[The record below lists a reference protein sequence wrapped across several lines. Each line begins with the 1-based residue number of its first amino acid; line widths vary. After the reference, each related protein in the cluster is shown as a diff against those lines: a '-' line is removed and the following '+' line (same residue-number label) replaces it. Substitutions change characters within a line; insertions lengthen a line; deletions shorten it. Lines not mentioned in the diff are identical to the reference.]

1 MGARAE
7 IAIDVS
13 EIITKEGEDAIYT
26 PTGGDPVDCHI
37 FIDFNVQLQP
47 DGFQA
52 QAWDRATIIECLLS
66 EVGAEPNRGDAFIYD
81 GTTYEVKRVVENDGF
96 TIKAAVT

>member
-7 IAIDVS
+7 IATGLSDLFAN
-13 EIITKEGEDAIYT
+13 EGEDAVYT
-26 PTGGDPVDCHI
+26 PAGGTAMDCHI

-52 QAWDRATIIECLLS
+52 QAWDRATVIECLLS
-66 EVGAEPNRGDAFIYD
+66 EIGAEPNRGDTFLYD
-81 GTTYEVKRVVENDGF
+81 GTTCTVQRVLENDGF
-96 TIKAAVT
+96 TAKLAVT